1 MPTLLIVMG
10 RYVTHGLPTAL
21 NSVDSRDTVTTAR
34 IGDPTT
40 HRRVL
45 GPLAARQ
52 LDARVA
58 NLPGDA
64 PWRPL
69 DALGGE
75 RDGSF
80 DVVVAV
86 GALCANGDLDL
97 AVATV
102 RRVLQPGGRLL
113 FLEHVG
119 RVGALGRIQR
129 ASDRLW
135 ASLPQ
140 GCHVDHDLPAA
151 LRRGGFL
158 VSDLERCTMPSA
170 VPLLRPW
177 VQGVALARDAA

>member
-10 RYVTHGLPTAL
+10 RYVTHRSPSSL
-21 NSVDSRDTVTTAR
+21 NSGSTLTTAR

-45 GPLAARQ
+45 GPLAARR
-52 LDARVA
+52 LDARIA
-58 NLPGDA
+58 HLPGDA

-75 RDGSF
+75 ADGSF

-86 GALCANGDLDL
+86 GAFCAASDLDV

-102 RRVLQPGGRLL
+102 HRVLTPGGRLH
-113 FLEHVG
+113 FVEHVG
-119 RVGALGRIQR
+119 RVGALGVLQR
-129 ASDRLW
+129 GSGRVWSA
-135 ASLPQ
+135 LPT

-151 LRRGGFL
+151 LRRGGFV
-158 VSDLERCTMPSA
+158 VSDLDRWSLPSV

-177 VQGVALARDAA
+177 VQGVARSRA

>member
-1 MPTLLIVMG
+1 
-10 RYVTHGLPTAL
+10 
-21 NSVDSRDTVTTAR
+21 VTTAR

-45 GPLAARQ
+45 GPMAARQ

-58 NLPGDA
+58 HLPGEG
-64 PWRPL
+64 PWRPV

-75 RDGSF
+75 RDGTYAE
-80 DVVVAV
+80 VVAV
-86 GALCANGDLDL
+86 GALCASSDLDA
-97 AVATV
+97 AVANV
-102 RRVLQPGGRLL
+102 RRVLTDDGRLL

-119 RVGALGRIQR
+119 GIGALGTVQR
-129 ASDRLW
+129 AADRLW

-158 VSDLERCTMPSA
+158 ISDLERCTMPSV

-177 VQGVALARDAA
+177 VQGVALARAVR